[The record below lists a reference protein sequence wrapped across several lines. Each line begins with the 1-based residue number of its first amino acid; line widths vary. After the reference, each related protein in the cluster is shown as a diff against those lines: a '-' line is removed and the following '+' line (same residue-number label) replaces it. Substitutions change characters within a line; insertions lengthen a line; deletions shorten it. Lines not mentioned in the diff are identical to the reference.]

1 MAATENH
8 NSVITLATFL
18 KTLDAEVDAYLEGKQ
33 PDFDFQWEAFNR
45 QREKSRKISRL
56 LLCMALFF
64 LQRFWDLRVL
74 TPWSVV
80 FF

>member
-18 KTLDAEVDAYLEGKQ
+18 KTLDAEVDAYLEGKR

-45 QREKSRKISRL
+45 QREKLEEETYQKAKDDFYT
-56 LLCMALFF
+56 M
-64 LQRFWDLRVL
+64 WKTLR
-74 TPWSVV
+74 
-80 FF
+80 